1 MRNPFLACAAV
12 VMTAAALAA
21 CGSSA
26 DGNDPEAAGA
36 QRPAASGP
44 AVPGP
49 SSPGPSASG
58 PSASGP
64 TADAPAGDGPGAG
77 GPAAGGTTDQG
88 PKTPADEITPATG
101 TFTEKQK
108 KYLEDRVPKG
118 MDPAAV
124 LQTGQ
129 ETCDKLRYLV
139 KADRDTAVGAIA
151 ANEIT
156 DAADAVAGLCPQHQ
170 DLVDEAAYA
179 YPDGAHTGKTLRPGV
194 YRSASPT
201 TKCSWQITGAGG
213 EELASGSSDT
223 GASRKI
229 TIPGSARSFT
239 STGCYAWLPEG
250 NKG

>member
-1 MRNPFLACAAV
+1 MRNPFLAGAAV
-12 VMTAAALAA
+12 VLTAAALAA

-26 DGNDPEAAGA
+26 DGNGPEAAGA

-44 AVPGP
+44 SA
-49 SSPGPSASG
+49 PGPSATTSTPPDTTDTPGTPTAPATEEPGSAG
-58 PSASGP
+58 PSAPGAAAPGP
-64 TADAPAGDGPGAG
+64 RTPAG
-77 GPAAGGTTDQG
+77 
-88 PKTPADEITPATG
+88 EITPATG

-129 ETCDKLRYLV
+129 ETCDKLRFLV
-139 KADRDTAVGAIA
+139 KADRDTAVA
-151 ANEIT
+151 AVATGEIK
-156 DAADAVAGLCPQHQ
+156 DAPAAVAGLCPQHQ

-179 YPDGAHTGKTLRPGV
+179 YPDGTHTGKALRPGV

-201 TKCSWQITGAGG
+201 PSCSWQIEGADGK
-213 EELASGSSDT
+213 ELASGASGT
-223 GASRKI
+223 GESRKI
-229 TIPGSARSFT
+229 TIPKSARTFT

-250 NKG
+250 AKG

>member
-12 VMTAAALAA
+12 VLTAAVLAA

-44 AVPGP
+44 SVPGP
-49 SSPGPSASG
+49 SATTPTTPAAPAAPATEGPAVPDPSA
-58 PSASGP
+58 
-64 TADAPAGDGPGAG
+64 
-77 GPAAGGTTDQG
+77 PAATAEG
-88 PKTPADEITPATG
+88 PKTPSDEITPATG
-101 TFTEKQK
+101 TFTKKQK
-108 KYLEDRVPKG
+108 EYLEDRVPKG

-151 ANEIT
+151 AQEIP
-156 DAADAVAGLCPQHQ
+156 DAPAAVAGLCPQHQ

-179 YPDGAHTGKTLRPGV
+179 YVDGTHTGKTLRPGV

-201 TKCSWQITGAGG
+201 TSCSWQITGAGDK
-213 EELASGSSDT
+213 ELASGTSDT
-223 GASRKI
+223 GKSRKI
-229 TIPGSARSFT
+229 TIPKSARTFT
-239 STGCYAWLPEG
+239 STGCYAWLAEG
-250 NKG
+250 AEG

>member
-12 VMTAAALAA
+12 VLTAAALAA

-49 SSPGPSASG
+49 SAGTPTEKPQEPKEAEEAS
-58 PSASGP
+58 
-64 TADAPAGDGPGAG
+64 
-77 GPAAGGTTDQG
+77 PAATG
-88 PKTPADEITPATG
+88 PRTPPDEIAPATG
-101 TFTEKQK
+101 TFTKEQK
-108 KYLEDRVPKG
+108 DYLADRVPKG

-124 LQTGQ
+124 LETGQ

-139 KADRDTAVGAIA
+139 RADRDTAVGAIA
-151 ANEIT
+151 TDEIP

-179 YPDGAHTGKTLRPGV
+179 YPDGAHTGKKLRPGV

-201 TKCSWQITGAGG
+201 ADCSWQITGAGG
-213 EELASGSSDT
+213 KELSRGSSGT
-223 GASRKI
+223 GKSRKI
-229 TIPGSARSFT
+229 TIPDSARTFT

-250 NKG
+250 AKG

>member
-12 VMTAAALAA
+12 VLTAAALAA

-44 AVPGP
+44 AA
-49 SSPGPSASG
+49 PGPSATTATE
-58 PSASGP
+58 PATPPTEEPADPEAS
-64 TADAPAGDGPGAG
+64 APAAT
-77 GPAAGGTTDQG
+77 AEG

-101 TFTEKQK
+101 TFTKKQK
-108 KYLEDRVPKG
+108 EYLKDRVPKG

-139 KADRDTAVGAIA
+139 KGDRDTAVGAIVTG
-151 ANEIT
+151 EVP
-156 DAADAVAGLCPQHQ
+156 DAKDAVAGLCTQHQ
-170 DLVDEAAYA
+170 DLVDEAAYG
-179 YPDGAHTGKTLRPGV
+179 YPDGKHTGKKLRPGV
-194 YRSASPT
+194 YRSASPPGT
-201 TKCSWQITGAGG
+201 APGRSQGRAARTWPPAPPTPG
-213 EELASGSSDT
+213 
-223 GASRKI
+223 SRKI
-229 TIPGSARSFT
+229 TIPESAVTFT

-250 NKG
+250 AAG

>member
-1 MRNPFLACAAV
+1 MRNPFLAGAAV
-12 VMTAAALAA
+12 VLTAAVLAA

-49 SSPGPSASG
+49 SEGSPVPPATPPAEEPAPAGPSA
-58 PSASGP
+58 
-64 TADAPAGDGPGAG
+64 PAGTAEG
-77 GPAAGGTTDQG
+77 Q
-88 PKTPADEITPATG
+88 KTPSDAITPATG
-101 TFTEKQK
+101 TFTKKQK

-139 KADRDTAVGAIA
+139 KADRDTAVGTIVTD
-151 ANEIT
+151 EIP
-156 DAADAVAGLCPQHQ
+156 DAGDAVAGLCPQHQ
-170 DLVDEAAYA
+170 NLIDEAAYG
-179 YPDGAHTGKTLRPGV
+179 YPDGTHTGKKLRPGV

-201 TKCSWQITGAGG
+201 KDCSWQIAGAEGKK
-213 EELASGSSDT
+213 LSSGSSDT

-229 TIPGSARSFT
+229 TIPESARTFT
-239 STGCYAWLPEG
+239 STGCYAWLLEG
-250 NKG
+250 AKG

>member
-1 MRNPFLACAAV
+1 MRNPLLAGAV
-12 VMTAAALAA
+12 VIMATAALAA

-26 DGNDPEAAGA
+26 DGNGPEAAGA

-49 SSPGPSASG
+49 SAATPTPPATPSAGGPEQPAAGPSA
-58 PSASGP
+58 
-64 TADAPAGDGPGAG
+64 PA
-77 GPAAGGTTDQG
+77 TG
-88 PKTPADEITPATG
+88 PKTPSDAITPATG
-101 TFTEKQK
+101 TFTKKQK
-108 KYLEDRVPKG
+108 EYLRDRVPKG

-151 ANEIT
+151 TEEIP

-179 YPDGAHTGKTLRPGV
+179 YPDGVHTGKGLRPGA

-201 TKCSWQITGAGG
+201 AACSWQITGAGG
-213 EELASGSSDT
+213 RELSSGSSDT
-223 GASRKI
+223 GTSRKI
-229 TIPGSARSFT
+229 TIPASARTFT

-250 NKG
+250 AEG

>member
-1 MRNPFLACAAV
+1 MRNPFLAGVAV
-12 VMTAAALAA
+12 VMTVAVLAA

-44 AVPGP
+44 SVPGP
-49 SSPGPSASG
+49 SATTPTTPAA
-58 PSASGP
+58 PAPP
-64 TADAPAGDGPGAG
+64 TASATEEPAAPGASAPAAT
-77 GPAAGGTTDQG
+77 AEG
-88 PKTPADEITPATG
+88 PKTPSDEITPATG
-101 TFTEKQK
+101 TFTKKQK
-108 KYLEDRVPKG
+108 EYLEDRVPKG

-151 ANEIT
+151 TEEIP
-156 DAADAVAGLCPQHQ
+156 DAPAAVAGLCPQHQ

-179 YPDGAHTGKTLRPGV
+179 YADGTHTGKTVRPGV

-201 TKCSWQITGAGG
+201 TNCSWQIEEAGG
-213 EELASGSSDT
+213 KELASGTSDT
-223 GASRKI
+223 GKSRKI
-229 TIPGSARSFT
+229 TIPKSAVTFT
-239 STGCYAWLPEG
+239 STGCYAWLAEG
-250 NKG
+250 AKG

>member
-12 VMTAAALAA
+12 VLTAAALAA

-44 AVPGP
+44 AVPGAAAGTP
-49 SSPGPSASG
+49 TASAPPSA
-58 PSASGP
+58 
-64 TADAPAGDGPGAG
+64 DATEGDSDSDSDSNDGKSEAE
-77 GPAAGGTTDQG
+77 G
-88 PKTPADEITPATG
+88 PKTPSDAITPATG
-101 TFTEKQK
+101 TFTKQQK

-139 KADRDTAVGAIA
+139 KADRDTAVGAVA
-151 ANEIT
+151 TGEIP
-156 DAADAVAGLCPQHQ
+156 DAAGAAGGLCPQHQ

-179 YPDGAHTGKTLRPGV
+179 YPDGTHTGKALRPGD
-194 YRSASPT
+194 YRSVSPT
-201 TKCSWQITGAGG
+201 PNCSWEITGAGG
-213 EELASGSSDT
+213 KELSADSSTT
-223 GASRKI
+223 GKSRKI
-229 TIPGSARSFT
+229 TIPKSARTFT

-250 NKG
+250 DRG

>member
-1 MRNPFLACAAV
+1 MRNPFPACVAV
-12 VMTAAALAA
+12 VLTAAALAA

-26 DGNDPEAAGA
+26 DGNGPEAAGA

-44 AVPGP
+44 AVPGTP
-49 SSPGPSASG
+49 TTPATSTAEKPQEPQEPTAAGPSA
-58 PSASGP
+58 
-64 TADAPAGDGPGAG
+64 
-77 GPAAGGTTDQG
+77 PAAAATG
-88 PKTPADEITPATG
+88 PKTPSDAITPATG
-101 TFTEKQK
+101 TFTKKQK
-108 KYLEDRVPKG
+108 EYLQDRVPEG

-151 ANEIT
+151 SDEIP
-156 DAADAVAGLCPQHQ
+156 DATDAVAGLCPQHQ

-179 YPDGAHTGKTLRPGV
+179 YPDGTHTGKKLRPGV

-201 TKCSWQITGAGG
+201 TDCSWQVTGAGG
-213 EELASGSSDT
+213 EKLSAGRSDT
-223 GASRKI
+223 GTSRKI
-229 TIPGSARSFT
+229 TIPKTARTFT

-250 NKG
+250 AEE

>member
-12 VMTAAALAA
+12 ALTAAVLAS

-44 AVPGP
+44 SVPGPSATTPAAPAPPAAPATDEPAVPGP
-49 SSPGPSASG
+49 S
-58 PSASGP
+58 
-64 TADAPAGDGPGAG
+64 APAAT
-77 GPAAGGTTDQG
+77 AEG
-88 PKTPADEITPATG
+88 PKTPSDEITPATG
-101 TFTEKQK
+101 TFTKKQK
-108 KYLEDRVPKG
+108 EYLEDRVPKG

-151 ANEIT
+151 TQEIP
-156 DAADAVAGLCPQHQ
+156 DAPAAVAGLCPQHQ

-179 YPDGAHTGKTLRPGV
+179 YVDGTHAGKTLRPGV

-201 TKCSWQITGAGG
+201 TSCSWQITGAGG
-213 EELASGSSDT
+213 KELASGTSDT
-223 GASRKI
+223 GKSRKI
-229 TIPGSARSFT
+229 TIPKSARTFT
-239 STGCYAWLPEG
+239 STGCYAWLAEG
-250 NKG
+250 AKG

>member
-1 MRNPFLACAAV
+1 MRNPFLAGAAV

-36 QRPAASGP
+36 ERPAASGP

-49 SSPGPSASG
+49 SATTPAPPSAKEPATAV
-58 PSASGP
+58 PSA
-64 TADAPAGDGPGAG
+64 
-77 GPAAGGTTDQG
+77 PAATAEG
-88 PKTPADEITPATG
+88 PKTPADKLTPATG

-139 KADRDTAVGAIA
+139 KVDRDTAIGTIVTD
-151 ANEIT
+151 EIPG
-156 DAADAVAGLCPQHQ
+156 AADAVAGLCSQHQ
-170 DLVDEAAYA
+170 DLVDEAAVG
-179 YPDGAHTGKTLRPGV
+179 YPDGTHTGKKLRPGV

-201 TKCSWQITGAGG
+201 ANCSWQIAGAGG
-213 EELASGSSDT
+213 RELSSGTSDT
-223 GASRKI
+223 GNSRKI
-229 TIPGSARSFT
+229 TIPESARTFT
-239 STGCYAWLPEG
+239 STGCYAWLLEG
-250 NKG
+250 AKG

>member
-1 MRNPFLACAAV
+1 MRNPFLAGAVV
-12 VMTAAALAA
+12 VMTTAALAA

-26 DGNDPEAAGA
+26 DGNGPEAAGA

-49 SSPGPSASG
+49 SAGTPTPPATPPAGKSEEPAAGPSA
-58 PSASGP
+58 P
-64 TADAPAGDGPGAG
+64 T
-77 GPAAGGTTDQG
+77 TG
-88 PKTPADEITPATG
+88 PKTPSDEITPATG
-101 TFTEKQK
+101 TFTKKQK
-108 KYLEDRVPKG
+108 EYLEDRVPKG

-129 ETCDKLRYLV
+129 EACDKLRYLV

-151 ANEIT
+151 TDEIP
-156 DAADAVAGLCPQHQ
+156 DAADAVAALCPQHQ

-179 YPDGAHTGKTLRPGV
+179 YPDGTHTGKKLRPGV

-201 TKCSWQITGAGG
+201 TNCSWQITGAGG
-213 EELASGSSDT
+213 KELSSGTSDT
-223 GASRKI
+223 GTSRTI
-229 TIPGSARSFT
+229 TIPKSARTFT

-250 NKG
+250 AQG

>member
-12 VMTAAALAA
+12 VLTAAVLAA
-21 CGSSA
+21 CGSTA

-44 AVPGP
+44 SVPGP
-49 SSPGPSASG
+49 SATTPTTPAPPAAPATEEPAAPGPSA
-58 PSASGP
+58 
-64 TADAPAGDGPGAG
+64 
-77 GPAAGGTTDQG
+77 PAATAEG
-88 PKTPADEITPATG
+88 PKTPSDEITPATG
-101 TFTEKQK
+101 TFTKKQK
-108 KYLEDRVPKG
+108 EYLEDRVPKG

-151 ANEIT
+151 TQEIP
-156 DAADAVAGLCPQHQ
+156 DAPAAVAGLCPQHQ

-179 YPDGAHTGKTLRPGV
+179 YADGIHTGKTLRPGV

-201 TKCSWQITGAGG
+201 TSCSWQITGAGG
-213 EELASGSSDT
+213 KELASGTSGT
-223 GASRKI
+223 GKSRKI
-229 TIPGSARSFT
+229 TIPKSARTFT
-239 STGCYAWLPEG
+239 STGCYAWLAEG
-250 NKG
+250 AQG

>member
-12 VMTAAALAA
+12 VLTAAALAA

-44 AVPGP
+44 AAPGP
-49 SSPGPSASG
+49 SGTPATEPAKPPTEEPSTPDAS
-58 PSASGP
+58 
-64 TADAPAGDGPGAG
+64 APAAT
-77 GPAAGGTTDQG
+77 AEG
-88 PKTPADEITPATG
+88 PKTPVDEITPATG
-101 TFTEKQK
+101 TFTKKQK
-108 KYLEDRVPKG
+108 EYLKDRVPKG

-139 KADRDTAVGAIA
+139 KADRDTAVGAIVTG
-151 ANEIT
+151 EIP
-156 DAADAVAGLCPQHQ
+156 DAKDAVAGLCTQHQ
-170 DLVDEAAYA
+170 ALVDEAAYG
-179 YPDGAHTGKTLRPGV
+179 YPDGKHSGKKLRPGV

-201 TKCSWQITGAGG
+201 TDCSWQIEGAGG
-213 EELASGSSDT
+213 KELASGASDT
-223 GASRKI
+223 GKSRKI
-229 TIPGSARSFT
+229 TIPDSAVTFT

-250 NKG
+250 AAG